1 MDIEKLLKELKI
13 QLLALL
19 EGNFNEFKPELQ
31 KEITLFLEQSKDKLV
46 RWTLLLADQSITK
59 DEFEWL
65 IKSQKDL
72 LTLKAL
78 QTAGISKIRINNLKN
93 SIIQTIIKTVLMV
106 I

>member
-1 MDIEKLLKELKI
+1 MDIEKLLKELKA

-19 EGNFNEFKPELQ
+19 EGSLNAFKPELQ
-31 KEITLFLEQSKDKLV
+31 KEITLFLEQSKDKLT
-46 RWTLLLADQSITK
+46 RWTLLLADKSITV
-59 DEFEWL
+59 DEYEWL
-65 IKSQKDL
+65 IKSQKEL

>member
-1 MDIEKLLKELKI
+1 MDIEKLLKELKA

-19 EGNFNEFKPELQ
+19 EGSFNEFKPELQ
-31 KEITLFLEQSKDKLV
+31 KEITFFLEQSKEKLV
-46 RWTLLLADQSITK
+46 RWTLLLADKSITV
-59 DEFEWL
+59 DEYKWL
-65 IKSQKDL
+65 IKSQKEL

-93 SIIQTIIKTVLMV
+93 NIIQTIIKTVLMV

>member
-1 MDIEKLLKELKI
+1 MDIEKLLKELKA

-31 KEITLFLEQSKDKLV
+31 KEITQFLEQSKDKLT
-46 RWTLLLADQSITK
+46 RWTLLLADGSITK

>member
-1 MDIEKLLKELKI
+1 MDIEKLLKELKA

-19 EGNFNEFKPELQ
+19 EGKFNEFKPELQ

-65 IKSQKDL
+65 IKSQKEL

-78 QTAGISKIRINNLKN
+78 QSAGISKIRINNLKN
-93 SIIQTIIKTVLMV
+93 TIIQTIIKTVLMV